1 MTDPRHFWQ
10 NLSPEQLFREPMPGL
25 VAVEGY
31 DRSGKPATEV
41 VVMEK
46 AAHYGASHVFFEAE
60 APNRPPVAQAFIYVT
75 SGPLDEPSFG
85 ETHRQLWNWGGV
97 PLLYR
102 LAEGVVQLFRCAHKP
117 DFKDDNGAIIC
128 RPVKTLRLAG
138 KIAQALEQQPWWD
151 LARLRNGTLWQD
163 REACKLL
170 LSDQHTAH
178 RSLLQAV
185 SDLREE
191 LDAKGVL
198 RPPLRRKLL
207 ILSLLI
213 AYLDD
218 RKVFPAGFFADFL
231 PRAVG
236 FFDVLTDGPALV
248 KLLSALE
255 SRFNGNIFTLT
266 PEEREALRTSQQLGR
281 FSRLIQAQT
290 ERQGQD
296 TLWRLYSFEDL
307 PVELISH
314 LYQLFVKN
322 TDSSVYTPRHL
333 VNLMLDEALDTK
345 RLDRLIV
352 EQPEKEPEII
362 LDPSCGSGV
371 FLVEAY
377 KRLVLHW
384 RSRNGWAHPP
394 IKTLKA
400 LLRRVRGI
408 DLEEGAVELAAF
420 SLCLALCD
428 ALKPEQIRESIRLFP
443 ALADDTLR
451 HGCFFS
457 VGQEFLRGVKVSVIV
472 GNPPF
477 ESKLTTPGAER
488 AYADYE
494 AKHGKGALPDKQVAY
509 LFLDEA
515 MRSLSTGGV
524 LCMLQQYNFLYNLQ
538 SLEFRRRFVDE
549 WDVRE
554 ILDFISVRGLF
565 GKGDADTKVLAVVAQ
580 ASRPKAD
587 RAILHAT
594 FRRSALA
601 ASGQGFDIDYYDLHW
616 VPRELALTNDAVW
629 RADLLGGGRVLDFV
643 DRLKKF
649 RTLSQYAEAM
659 KWDFGEGFTEGAQG
673 IARDASHIIGRK
685 LLPSTALTAYG
696 VDESQIV
703 IAPDKPIEGP
713 RSPKRFTPPVLLVR
727 EQMDMP
733 HKLWGKFYLTYKN
746 KIVGYAAPKSDLPAL
761 RSVAVWLGQD
771 SVALRAY
778 AACVSVRLFT
788 QKATTLSAVDIN
800 SLPYPKTG
808 SLDLSA
814 NEQVV
819 AEDVTQWFR
828 DFVRLGEDSDIMR
841 NHGADSL
848 PAFNEVFCRQIS
860 TVYAR
865 KPLRALRAETWPG
878 IICQPFVFGNGKADW
893 TGAETLHDRLDA
905 LLRERKGL
913 ALSVTRIARVYDGP
927 FVFLIKPDRQRFWL
941 RSVALRDAD
950 ETLAD
955 LRAQGF

>member
-1 MTDPRHFWQ
+1 M
-10 NLSPEQLFREPMPGL
+10 S
-25 VAVEGY
+25 VEGY

-46 AAHYGASHVFFEAE
+46 AAHYGASHVFFEAK
-60 APNRPPVAQAFIYVT
+60 APSRPPVAQAFIYVT

-102 LAEGVVQLFRCAHKP
+102 VTEGVVQLFRCAHKP

-185 SDLREE
+185 SDLRAE

-231 PRAVG
+231 PEAAG

-255 SRFNGNIFTLT
+255 TRFNGNVFTLT
-266 PEEREALRTSQQLGR
+266 AEEREALGTSQQLGR

-290 ERQGQD
+290 ERQGQA

-322 TDSSVYTPRHL
+322 ADSSVYTPRHL

-352 EQPEKEPEII
+352 EQPEKELEII

-443 ALADDTLR
+443 ALANDTVR
-451 HGCFFS
+451 QGCFFS
-457 VGQEFLRGVKVSVIV
+457 VGQEFLRGVKVSVIL

-494 AKHGKGALPDKQVAY
+494 TKHGKGALPDKQVAY
-509 LFLDEA
+509 LFLNEA

-580 ASRPKAD
+580 ASKPKAD

-616 VPRELALTNDAVW
+616 VSRELALTNDAVW
-629 RADLLGGGRVLDFV
+629 RANLLGGGRVLTFADAF
-643 DRLKKF
+643 KKH
-649 RTLSQYAEAM
+649 RTIRDYADEE
-659 KWDFGEGFTEGAQG
+659 KWLIGEGFIFGDPDDPQPA
-673 IARDASHIIGRK
+673 DHVIGHEFVT
-685 LLPSTALTAYG
+685 SDALTDTGKIKTAA
-696 VDESQIV
+696 
-703 IAPDKPIEGP
+703 IALVPDRGIQRP
-713 RSPKRFTPPVLLVR
+713 RDKRIYKAPLLLVHKHMDISHGYSPKRDLRYTHEILGLSAEGGASRKLSALADGLCRHKRTLRAILAVSSATLAASKATAVLSADILNLPLPD
-727 EQMDMP
+727 E
-733 HKLWGKFYLTYKN
+733 
-746 KIVGYAAPKSDLPAL
+746 DLPEL
-761 RSVAVWLGQD
+761 
-771 SVALRAY
+771 
-778 AACVSVRLFT
+778 T
-788 QKATTLSAVDIN
+788 
-800 SLPYPKTG
+800 
-808 SLDLSA
+808 A
-814 NEQVV
+814 NERTL
-819 AEDVTQWFR
+819 ADDILDHFMK
-828 DFVRLGEDSDIMR
+828 FVRLGEKSDIMR

-848 PAFNEVFCRQIS
+848 PAFNEVLCRQIS

-865 KPLRALRAETWPG
+865 KPLKALRAETWPG

-893 TGAETLHDRLDA
+893 TGAETLHGRLDA

-913 ALSVTRIARVYDGP
+913 ALSVTRIARIYDGP